1 LLAALS
7 IALVAIAVI
16 VLVRTRAEH
25 RRFATRFSSRVDAAE
40 RLAEGPDAWRSSED
54 TPSPELRTPD
64 PDTDLNRLSRALE
77 RAAVRA
83 ARDVAAVEN
92 ERRKLDEILDGVPE
106 GLLVTTADRVPTYAN
121 RAFRELFDVDR
132 AASTAELLALVRKP
146 QVHEVLGR
154 ATAGAVGPP
163 IEVSVGGR
171 EISVVARQ
179 LEGQPEIL
187 LIARDVTASNRLT
200 RMRRDFVT
208 NLSHEIKTPLAII
221 RGAAETLEEAGPA
234 DTVATGRF
242 VRRIVEQI
250 YRMEDLLKD
259 LLTLSRLES
268 PEASQHRQP
277 CDLAAISQRA
287 IELLAP
293 LAGRAQIA
301 LRSEIGAVPALAG
314 DGKALERLV
323 QNLVVNAIQYNREGG
338 HVTLRLQP
346 CAGSIVLEVEDDG
359 VGIPAAELP
368 RIFERFYR
376 VDKGRGRAEGGS
388 GLGLAIVKHVAQT
401 HGGTVEV
408 RSEVDRGATF
418 RVVFPLAPVAD
429 AHPRE
434 AASKSAG
441 VPLEVGSD
449 LAARR

>member
-7 IALVAIAVI
+7 IALALIAVI
-16 VLVRTRAEH
+16 ALVRTRVQTRH
-25 RRFATRFSSRVDAAE
+25 FAARLSSRVDAAE
-40 RLAEGPDAWRSSED
+40 RLAEGPAAWRSSEGAAHPD
-54 TPSPELRTPD
+54 LRTPD
-64 PDTDLNRLSRALE
+64 PDTDLNRLTRALE
-77 RAAVRA
+77 RVAVRA
-83 ARDVAAVEN
+83 ARDVAAVEG

-132 AASTAELLALVRKP
+132 AASTGELLALVRKP

-154 ATAGAVGPP
+154 ATAGAVGAPV
-163 IEVSVGGR
+163 EVSVGNR
-171 EISVVARQ
+171 EVSVVARQ
-179 LEGQPEIL
+179 LEGQTGIL
-187 LIARDVTASNRLT
+187 LMARDVTAANRLT

-221 RGAAETLEEAGPA
+221 RGAAETLEETGPGDA
-234 DTVATGRF
+234 VAAGRF

-259 LLTLSRLES
+259 LLILSRLES

-277 CDLAAISQRA
+277 CDLAAISSRA

-293 LAGRAQIA
+293 LAGRARVE
-301 LRSEIGAVPALAG
+301 LRSEIEAVPALAG
-314 DGKALERLV
+314 DSKALERLIL
-323 QNLVVNAIQYNREGG
+323 NLVVNAIQYNREGG
-338 HVTLRLQP
+338 HVALRLHP
-346 CAGSIVLEVEDDG
+346 RDSTIVLEVEDDG
-359 VGIPAAELP
+359 VGIPAADVA

-388 GLGLAIVKHVAQT
+388 GLGLAIVKHVVQA

-408 RSEVDRGATF
+408 KTDVDRGSTF
-418 RVVFPLAPVAD
+418 RVVLPVTPAGRPSVD
-429 AHPRE
+429 VESSRTDVDPARSRE
-434 AASKSAG
+434 AS
-441 VPLEVGSD
+441 
-449 LAARR
+449 LAR